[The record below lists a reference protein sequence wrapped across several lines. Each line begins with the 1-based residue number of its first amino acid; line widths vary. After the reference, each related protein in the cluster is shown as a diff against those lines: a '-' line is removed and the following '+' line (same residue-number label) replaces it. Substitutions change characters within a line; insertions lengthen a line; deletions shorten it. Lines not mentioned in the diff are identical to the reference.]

1 MFFYDDN
8 EYDNKKTLFDN
19 KYGKLTSTLDIV
31 DDIKKKENKK
41 DEQNDKNKNI
51 LQKKKRKRHD
61 SSDEDEKKLEAEKKK
76 EKEKEKNKNDDKEA
90 FIEQINN
97 VENLNLE
104 KDYTTT
110 KGENKDNDN
119 KDSWKRGFVDIEE
132 LNKRKI
138 EVKEMSKI
146 LDDPMKN
153 LLSKNKVIEET
164 DELIK
169 RRGFYLPKCKFAP
182 LNNRFD
188 IKPGYRWDGVNRSNG
203 FENKIMNLNFNINK

>member
-76 EKEKEKNKNDDKEA
+76 EKEKEKEKNKNDNKEA

-104 KDYTTT
+104 KDDTTT
-110 KGENKDNDN
+110 KG
-119 KDSWKRGFVDIEE
+119 
-132 LNKRKI
+132 
-138 EVKEMSKI
+138 
-146 LDDPMKN
+146 
-153 LLSKNKVIEET
+153 
-164 DELIK
+164 
-169 RRGFYLPKCKFAP
+169 
-182 LNNRFD
+182 
-188 IKPGYRWDGVNRSNG
+188 
-203 FENKIMNLNFNINK
+203 